1 MISLEK
7 ALQIVLSEVSKIRL
21 LPPEEVG
28 ILSSLSRTLAEDV
41 YAHFNIPGFD
51 RAAMDGYALVA
62 QDTSSAAL
70 DRPSLLEVIADLPAG
85 YRTDKVV
92 DKGKA
97 IRIMTGAPLPE
108 GADAVIMVEDTE
120 TEENKVKVF
129 KKVKIGENISFAGE
143 DVKKEELI
151 LPGGKFIRA
160 AEVGMLASLGKKK
173 ILVRRKPRIAI
184 VSTGDELV
192 ETGKN
197 LGKGKV
203 YDSNSFA
210 LFSQV
215 VLSGGEPQRL
225 GIVQDKRED
234 LMAKIREGLS
244 FDILILSGGVSMG
257 EYDLVKEAMENTG
270 VKMLFWRVAVK
281 PGKPTFFGVRGNT
294 LVFGLPGYPVSSMIN
309 FENMVRPAIFSMLG
323 RKDWQR
329 IKVRAILKGTVK
341 KKGKRKN
348 FIRVKLLREG
358 GKYWALPAPSQKSG
372 VLKSMVWANGLL
384 ILPGEVERIEKGKE
398 VLVELLG

>member
-1 MISLEK
+1 
-7 ALQIVLSEVSKIRL
+7 
-21 LPPEEVG
+21 
-28 ILSSLSRTLAEDV
+28 
-41 YAHFNIPGFD
+41 
-51 RAAMDGYALVA
+51 
-62 QDTSSAAL
+62 
-70 DRPSLLEVIADLPAG
+70 
-85 YRTDKVV
+85 
-92 DKGKA
+92 
-97 IRIMTGAPLPE
+97 
-108 GADAVIMVEDTE
+108 
-120 TEENKVKVF
+120 
-129 KKVKIGENISFAGE
+129 
-143 DVKKEELI
+143 
-151 LPGGKFIRA
+151 
-160 AEVGMLASLGKKK
+160 
-173 ILVRRKPRIAI
+173 
-184 VSTGDELV
+184 
-192 ETGKN
+192 
-197 LGKGKV
+197 
-203 YDSNSFA
+203 
-210 LFSQV
+210 
-215 VLSGGEPQRL
+215 
-225 GIVQDKRED
+225 
-234 LMAKIREGLS
+234 
-244 FDILILSGGVSMG
+244 MG